1 MKDRHEISVEG
12 ERVVVP
18 TVDAACVSAFY
29 ATTNAERADTG
40 TVFLWTVAAF
50 TSLDRLWECDT
61 KEEARAVLGEA
72 LLWALAVHF
81 VFGSEGDRAIQCK
94 WLKSH
99 EWSSRPPDA
108 DIEIYKDALREL
120 RAKVVRL
127 VPVAARYCPLPA
139 KNKPLASAT
148 SLMPLVGSM
157 VHDRTRPHADLRTVC
172 GYLKVSPRECFE
184 QAIYNRREI
193 LAHTHKSFQKKGDLK

>member
-1 MKDRHEISVEG
+1 MKTTEEISVEG
-12 ERVVVP
+12 EKVVVASLS
-18 TVDAACVSAFY
+18 AACVSSFY
-29 ATTNAERADTG
+29 STSEAERCDIG
-40 TVFLWTVAAF
+40 TTFLWTVAAF
-50 TSLDRLWECDT
+50 TALDRLWECDT
-61 KEEARAVLGEA
+61 KEEAKGVVGEA
-72 LLWALAVHF
+72 LLWSLMLHF
-81 VFGSEGDRAIQCK
+81 IHTQEGDRAIQCK

-108 DIEIYKDALREL
+108 DIEIYKEALREL
-120 RAKVVRL
+120 HAKVVRL

-157 VHDRTRPHADLRTVC
+157 VHDRTRPHADLRAVC